1 MGSEMCIRDRVRTDA
16 RDTLRLLGA
25 IQMHCNRAVYVSLN
39 TNANP
44 NPEASGKMRICG
56 HADLRIEQRVKC
68 GRSLRIFSAD
78 LTGKMRM
85 RIF

>member
-1 MGSEMCIRDRVRTDA
+1 
-16 RDTLRLLGA
+16 
-25 IQMHCNRAVYVSLN
+25 
-39 TNANP
+39 
-44 NPEASGKMRICG
+44 MRICG

-85 RIF
+85 RMLIFSRPLQTVMSSLCALCQPLPLSFVDADDDYDDF